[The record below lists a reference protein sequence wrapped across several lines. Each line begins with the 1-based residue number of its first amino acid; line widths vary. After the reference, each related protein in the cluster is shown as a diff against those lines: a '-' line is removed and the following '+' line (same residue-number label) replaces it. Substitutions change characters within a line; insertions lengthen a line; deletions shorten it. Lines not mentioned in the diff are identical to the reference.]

1 MMHFKGKKMKLK
13 EEKFWMIW
21 ILLGAFCLLSAVSLL
36 SWYTKVRTLPE
47 NVGRKLSEEE
57 QESIISNNSSLTQ
70 YVQLSPNATFPR
82 EDTVKKIT
90 IHHMAGDISLER
102 LGEVFAN
109 PGRGASANYAIDVE
123 GDVALYVEECNR
135 AWTSS
140 NSDNDNMAVT
150 IEVANDENGGEWH
163 VSDESY
169 NTLINL
175 CVDICERN
183 GIDELIWTGDEKGTL
198 TIHKFFNAETECPG
212 PYLEELMPQI
222 AEEVTQRLKK

>member
-1 MMHFKGKKMKLK
+1 MKLK
-13 EEKFWMIW
+13 QEKFIPIW
-21 ILLGAFCLLSAVSLL
+21 ILLGTFCLLSAVSLM
-36 SWYTKVRTLPE
+36 SWYTKNSQLPG
-47 NVGRKLSEEE
+47 NVGRKLSAEE
-57 QESIISNNSSLTQ
+57 QNSIISNNSSLTQ
-70 YVQLSPNATFPR
+70 YVELSPNATFPR
-82 EDTVKKIT
+82 EDTIRKIT

-109 PGRGASANYAIDVE
+109 PGRGASANYAVDIN

-140 NSDNDNMAVT
+140 SPENDDMAVT

-169 NTLINL
+169 RTLINL

-183 GIDELIWTGDEKGTL
+183 GIDELVWTGDEEGTL
-198 TIHKFFNAETECPG
+198 TIHKFFNADTECPG
-212 PYLEELMPQI
+212 PYLEKLMPQI

>member
-1 MMHFKGKKMKLK
+1 MHILQKKSSFPVSRSGNETGMM
-13 EEKFWMIW
+13 
-21 ILLGAFCLLSAVSLL
+21 
-36 SWYTKVRTLPE
+36 PE

-183 GIDELIWTGDEKGTL
+183 GTDAHADRGTNS
-198 TIHKFFNAETECPG
+198 H
-212 PYLEELMPQI
+212 
-222 AEEVTQRLKK
+222 